1 MAMLPRRF
9 YARDAATVARGL
21 LGKVLVRDVQGV
33 RRRARITETEA
44 YVGSHDLASHSRH
57 GMTARNRTMFGPP
70 GHAYV
75 YFVYGIHHCLNAV
88 TGSEGDGQAVLL
100 RAAEPLDGWTARL
113 AGPGLLARAFA
124 VTRADDGLDLT
135 RGPLRILDGPAP
147 AHVDVTARVG
157 VAYAGDWAHRPLRF
171 VAATPTRPG
180 KPGKAIRG
188 GSGGSGASRGSRV
201 SQVQPAGRDQ
211 KVRAFRP

>member
-1 MAMLPRRF
+1 MPVLPRRF
-9 YARDAATVARGL
+9 YARDAATVARDL
-21 LGKVLVRDVQGV
+21 LGKVLVRELGGQ

-57 GMTARNRTMFGPP
+57 GPTARNRTMFGPP

-88 TGSEGDGQAVLL
+88 TGQEGVGEAVLL
-100 RAAEPLDGWTARL
+100 RAAEPLAGWDARL
-113 AGPGLLARAFA
+113 TGPGLLARAFG

-135 RGPLRILDGPAP
+135 AGPLRILDGPP
-147 AHVDVTARVG
+147 LPEPEVEVTARIG

-171 VAATPTRPG
+171 VARPAAG
-180 KPGKAIRG
+180 PNRRQA
-188 GSGGSGASRGSRV
+188 SSASRGS
-201 SQVQPAGRDQ
+201 PAPAKCPDRGRSRDR
-211 KVRAFRP
+211 KVRARPRPS